1 MAQSAHVKLAA
12 LRAQLVTLT
21 AKITETEAA
30 AANEVD
36 FSRVVAG
43 AVVSFNYGKGDKAAV
58 ETGTV
63 LGLHTPEKGAAQ
75 AKVAVGE
82 GFAAVIRVIY
92 LPYITAVVSSP
103 VADINATPAVND
115 SPVEEPQA

>member
-12 LRAQLVTLT
+12 LRAQLAVLT

-36 FSRVVAG
+36 FGLAVPG
-43 AVVSFNYGKGDKAAV
+43 AVIEFNFGKGEKA
-58 ETGTV
+58 TV
-63 LGLHTPEKGAAQ
+63 LTGSILGLNTPEKGAAQ

-82 GFAAVIRVIY
+82 GFNADIKTIY
-92 LPYITAVVSSP
+92 LPYITKIVSSP
-103 VADINATPAVND
+103 ASTVEPIAVNET
-115 SPVEEPQA
+115 PEEIAA